1 MIRTII
7 FMIGWTML
15 TVIFGILFM
24 PALITQRTTRRAS
37 VVWVRLTLA
46 WARIACGIRSHVRG
60 RQHLKTGMLV
70 ASKHQ
75 SAWDT
80 LMLLNLLG
88 EPAFILKRTLYLIPI
103 FGWYLARGGHIAIDR
118 NAGRDAMRNILEQAP
133 KLVAQGR
140 SLVIF
145 PEGTRMQPG
154 HEKPFRPGVARLS
167 RSLGLGVVPVALNAG
182 LFWPKHTLRKS
193 PGDAVLEF
201 LPPME
206 PCGEHTKEW
215 LDALESAI
223 NSKTR
228 ELESR

>member
-7 FMIGWTML
+7 FMIGWTLL
-15 TVIFGILFM
+15 TVIFGIVFM
-24 PALITQRTTRRAS
+24 PALLTQRMTRRAS
-37 VVWVRLTLA
+37 GVWVRLTLA

-60 RQHLKTGMLV
+60 RPHLKPGMLV

-103 FGWYLARGGHIAIDR
+103 FGWYLARGGHIGIDR
-118 NAGRDAMRNILEQAP
+118 KAGRDAMRNILEQAP
-133 KLVAQGR
+133 KLIAQGR

-145 PEGTRMQPG
+145 PEGTRMRPG
-154 HEKPFRPGVARLS
+154 QEKPFRPGVARLS
-167 RSLGLGVVPVALNAG
+167 RSLGMGVIPVALNAG

-206 PCGEHTKEW
+206 PCGENTAEW
-215 LDALESAI
+215 LSTLEHAI
-223 NSKTR
+223 NTKTR